1 MKKMSKSQLE
11 KHRKTLGAL
20 ASRVRSDASAMIEQ
34 ARGGSGGN
42 SGGELSN
49 VPFHLG
55 DMGTEEYLYDLNTT
69 LLENEQYIVSEAR
82 AALERMDEGT
92 YGQCEACG
100 KTIAKARLEAIPFTR
115 YCVECA
121 EKNPTPEVSL
131 DEGRPHVPADT
142 LAPEGEMQES
152 RPRRDSPSDVPQPR
166 FHRGDIYAAGT
177 AGGGTAVGGLAGT
190 NEGHGDPNVS
200 EVQEATGSG
209 NFDIDDDRTDPETP
223 RSGPAG
229 GAVGGTPA
237 RKRAK

>member
-1 MKKMSKSQLE
+1 MSKTDLA
-11 KHRKTLGAL
+11 KHRERLEAL
-20 ASRVRSDASAMIEQ
+20 ASRVRSDAYSMIEQ
-34 ARGGSGGN
+34 ARGTSGGN
-42 SGGELSN
+42 GGGELSN
-49 VPFHLG
+49 APFHLG

-69 LLENEQYIVSEAR
+69 LLANEQYIVSEAR
-82 AALERMDEGT
+82 AALARMDSGT
-92 YGQCEACG
+92 YGQCEACS
-100 KTIAKARLEAIPFTR
+100 KPIAKARLEAIPFAR

-121 EKNPTPEVSL
+121 AANPAPQVSL

-152 RPRRDSPSDVPQPR
+152 RPRPETDSESQRARV
-166 FHRGDIYAAGT
+166 HRGDIYAAGT

-200 EVQEATGSG
+200 EVQDATGSG
-209 NFDIDDDRTDPETP
+209 NFDIDDDRHDPDTP